1 MAFDPDE
8 CSRDIA
14 ISDRRCCIS
23 GEQRATPRSSSYV
36 PVESQSQELMLC
48 AIQPTA
54 GEAGSLQPAHQIG
67 HFAGSLPDD
76 PGLVIGD
83 HAQDRPLVNA
93 EIITINPAY
102 APIDSASFKADMGIT
117 EAGAE

>member
-1 MAFDPDE
+1 MVSIQAPYELATRQQAKRSYFI
-8 CSRDIA
+8 SAAA
-14 ISDRRCCIS
+14 IVR
-23 GEQRATPRSSSYV
+23 QRIRV
-36 PVESQSQELMLC
+36 MQNLCPV
-48 AIQPTA
+48 QPTA
-54 GEAGSLQPAHQIG
+54 GKACSLQSAHQIG
-67 HFAGSLPDD
+67 YFAGSLPDD

-102 APIDSASFKADMGIT
+102 APINSASFKADMGIT